1 MAIHCMCAYYI
12 DTKSASAHAYIVKSN
27 PAENETLKKAPA
39 VVQIEFDEDIQVSS
53 FNTLYVR
60 DTSGKRVDL
69 KDANIDKKIKAIRS
83 WIKRES
89 QKRSLLYSVESD
101 FS

>member
-1 MAIHCMCAYYI
+1 M
-12 DTKSASAHAYIVKSN
+12 KSN

-69 KDANIDKKIKAIRS
+69 KDANIDKKNKKAIRS

-89 QKRSLLYSVESD
+89 QKTVSTL
-101 FS
+101 FSGK

>member
-1 MAIHCMCAYYI
+1 MIVKVMKRLGAWLFIACVLI
-12 DTKSASAHAYIVKSN
+12 ILIPKSASAHAYIVKSN

-69 KDANIDKKIKAIRS
+69 KDANIDKKIKS
-83 WIKRES
+83 
-89 QKRSLLYSVESD
+89 Y
-101 FS
+101 